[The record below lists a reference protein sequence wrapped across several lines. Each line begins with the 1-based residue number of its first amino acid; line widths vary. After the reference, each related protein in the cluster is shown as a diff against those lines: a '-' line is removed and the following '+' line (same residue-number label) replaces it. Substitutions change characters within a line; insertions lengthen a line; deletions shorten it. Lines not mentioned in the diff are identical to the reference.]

1 MYKTASVWCVT
12 TKPGSDGLPPEI
24 FATGGPSLVAK
35 LLELFQAMWRREE
48 LPQEF
53 KDASIT
59 HLYKNK
65 GNRQVC
71 DNHRGISLLV
81 IAGKVLARVLLNRL
95 QTHLEGASQDP
106 PPVTQPSLL
115 PETQCGFRQGRGTVD
130 MIFTVRQLQ
139 EKCREQNRGLYITF
153 IDLTKAF
160 DTVNRDGLW
169 KIMSKFGCPQK
180 IINMVRLFHEGMEAR
195 VKDDCEFSK
204 PFPVSKGVNRA
215 ASLLQPYSASFSQR

>member
-1 MYKTASVWCVT
+1 MNPKISRDELIT
-12 TKPGSDGLPPEI
+12 TLKDTPNGKAPGSDGLPPEV

-35 LLELFQAMWRREE
+35 LLELFQSMWRREE

-95 QTHLEGASQDP
+95 QTHLEGTSQDH

-115 PETQCGFRQGRGTVD
+115 PETQHGFRQDRGTVA
-130 MIFTVRQLQ
+130 MIFTVRQL
-139 EKCREQNRGLYITF
+139 
-153 IDLTKAF
+153 
-160 DTVNRDGLW
+160 
-169 KIMSKFGCPQK
+169 
-180 IINMVRLFHEGMEAR
+180 
-195 VKDDCEFSK
+195 
-204 PFPVSKGVNRA
+204 
-215 ASLLQPYSASFSQR
+215 